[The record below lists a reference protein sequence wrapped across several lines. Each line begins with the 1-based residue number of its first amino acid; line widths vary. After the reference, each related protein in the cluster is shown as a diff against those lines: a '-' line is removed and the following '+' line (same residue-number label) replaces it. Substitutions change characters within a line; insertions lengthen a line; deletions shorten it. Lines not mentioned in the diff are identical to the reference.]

1 MSNEELVTAIQNGAQ
16 ERMLE
21 LWERVEGLV
30 KWKAKRIVTALEL
43 RGNMCGIEFDD
54 LVQCGYPA
62 MVAAV
67 ESYSPESGSFSTW
80 LMYHLQK
87 EFAEATGYR
96 TQRGRNEPLNDAYS
110 LDKPLSDESDSAVF
124 GDLIP
129 DQRATATMEAVEER
143 AYQRQLKHAIDRALS
158 ELPADVADVLRL
170 RNYDRLTLDEIGER
184 WKLSRERI
192 RQLENKGIRKLREP
206 KIACIL
212 RPFMDFD
219 FYSSTGLTAYQQSGM
234 SVQERYVAMEEQRRE
249 REWQRMKAEEERTKQ
264 ALAEADR
271 IHSRYRH
278 EQRTNNGDCNNIA
291 TDLQQET
298 ALKC

>member
-1 MSNEELVTAIQNGAQ
+1 MSNNEELVAAIQNGEPRTA
-16 ERMLE
+16 E
-21 LWERVEGLV
+21 LWEQIKGLV
-30 KWKAKRIVTALEL
+30 KWKAKRIMTAMEL
-43 RGNMCGIEFDD
+43 RGTSCGCEFDD

-67 ESYSPESGSFSTW
+67 ETYTPESGSFSTW
-80 LMYHLQK
+80 FMYYLQK
-87 EFAEATGYR
+87 EFAEITGYR
-96 TQRGRNEPLNDAYS
+96 TKRGRCEPLNEAYS
-110 LDKPLSDESDSAVF
+110 LDKPLTDESDSAVF

-129 DQRATATMEAVEER
+129 DQRAAATMEAVEER

-158 ELPADVADVLRL
+158 ELPVDVADVLRL

-219 FYSSTGLTAYQQSGM
+219 FYSSTGLSAYQQSGM

-249 REWQRMKAEEERTKQ
+249 RVYQQQKAEEERVKQ

-271 IHSRYRH
+271 ILARYRH
-278 EQRTNNGDCNNIA
+278 EQRTNNRDCNDIA

>member
-1 MSNEELVTAIQNGAQ
+1 MSNEELVAVIQTGAT
-16 ERMLE
+16 ECLGE
-21 LWERVEGLV
+21 LWEQVEGLV
-30 KWKAKRIVTALEL
+30 KWKAKRIMTTLEM
-43 RGNMCGIEFDD
+43 RGASCGCEFDD

-67 ESYSPESGSFSTW
+67 ESYNPESGSFSTW

-96 TQRGRNEPLNDAYS
+96 TKRGRCEPLNEAYS
-110 LDKPLSDESDSAVF
+110 LDKPLTDEPDSAVF

-129 DQRATATMEAVEER
+129 DQRAAATMESVEER
-143 AYQRQLKHAIDRALS
+143 EYQRQLKHAIDRALS

-192 RQLENKGIRKLREP
+192 RQMENKGIRKLREP
-206 KIACIL
+206 RIACIL

-249 REWQRMKAEEERTKQ
+249 RVWQKMKAEEERTKQ

-271 IHSRYRH
+271 ILARYRYSH
-278 EQRTNNGDCNNIA
+278 KEPNKT
-291 TDLQQET
+291 
-298 ALKC
+298 